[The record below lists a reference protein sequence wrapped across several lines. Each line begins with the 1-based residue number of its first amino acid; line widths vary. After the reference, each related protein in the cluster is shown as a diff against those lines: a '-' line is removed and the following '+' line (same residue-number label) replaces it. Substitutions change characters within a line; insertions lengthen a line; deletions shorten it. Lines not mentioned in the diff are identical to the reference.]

1 MSRRFD
7 ALTAELAALHA
18 QAHGR
23 DRAAR
28 HAAMRADVLA
38 RAFAPRRRSALRWSI
53 PAAVLAVAAAVLVI
67 GLGRWSS
74 APLTF
79 RVEAGARDEHSQA
92 FFVSDDAPQTM
103 TFSDGST
110 LELGPRSRLRV
121 VARRSDGADVVLE
134 TGSLTTRLADGG
146 GAWSIDA
153 GPYHVV
159 AAGADLE
166 LRWSAD
172 DATLELSAT
181 RGSVALGGAELD
193 GERVVAIGERVRL
206 GPPVVAPPIEVVV
219 APPPRDAVEPPPSAA
234 PIDAPRAIPRRPAR
248 PSPPE
253 ADWRALA
260 RAGRYDAALDAA
272 QGQGFAALCK
282 SLDADGLLQLAD
294 VGRYG
299 GDVARAR
306 EALLALRKRF
316 AGSDAAATAAF
327 DLGRLA
333 TGKAARCTT
342 AVSWFETYVRERPR
356 GAMVDAARERIAE
369 CRGP

>member
-38 RAFAPRRRSALRWSI
+38 RAFAPRRRVAPRWAI
-53 PAAVLAVAAAVLVI
+53 ATGVLAVATAVLVL
-67 GLGRWSS
+67 GLARWSS
-74 APLTF
+74 GPLTF
-79 RVEAGARDEHSQA
+79 RVEANASDAPAQA
-92 FFVSDDAPQTM
+92 FFVTEDAPQTM

-134 TGSLTTRLADGG
+134 TGSLTARLADG

-153 GPYHVV
+153 GPHQVV
-159 AAGADLE
+159 AVGAEFE

-172 DATLELSAT
+172 AATLELSAA
-181 RGSVALGGAELD
+181 RGSVALRGAEID

-206 GPPVVAPPIEVVV
+206 GPEVAAAPIEVVV
-219 APPPRDAVEPPPSAA
+219 APPPRDAVEPPPSATT
-234 PIDAPRAIPRRPAR
+234 IEAPRVAPRRPAR
-248 PSPPE
+248 PSAPE

-272 QGQGFAALCK
+272 KGQGFAALCT

>member
-1 MSRRFD
+1 VSRGFE
-7 ALTAELAALHA
+7 ALTAQLAAQHA
-18 QAHGR
+18 QAQGR
-23 DRAAR
+23 DRDAR

-53 PAAVLAVAAAVLVI
+53 PTAALVVVAAALVL
-67 GLGRWSS
+67 GLVRWSS

-79 RVEAGARDEHSQA
+79 RVEAGVAEAGVQA
-92 FFVSDDAPQTM
+92 FFVTDDAPQTM

-172 DATLELSAT
+172 AATLELSAA
-181 RGSVALGGAELD
+181 RGSVSLRGAAID
-193 GERVVAIGERVRL
+193 GERVVAIGERVQL
-206 GPPVVAPPIEVVV
+206 GPEVAAPPIEVVS
-219 APPPRDAVEPPPSAA
+219 APSPRDVAEPPPSAA
-234 PIDAPRAIPRRPAR
+234 PIEAPRASPRRPAR

-260 RAGRYDAALDAA
+260 RAGRHDAALDAA
-272 QGQGFAALCK
+272 KGQGFAALCK
-282 SLDADGLLQLAD
+282 TLDADGLLPLAD

-342 AVSWFETYVRERPR
+342 AVTWFETYVRERPR